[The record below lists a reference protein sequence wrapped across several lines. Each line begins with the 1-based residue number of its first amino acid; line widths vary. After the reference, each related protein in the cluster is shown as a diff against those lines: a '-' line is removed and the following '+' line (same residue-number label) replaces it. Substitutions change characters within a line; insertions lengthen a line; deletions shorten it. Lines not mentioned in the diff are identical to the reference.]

1 MKSPSLR
8 LGSLPPI
15 RISGG
20 TLATLLILAVVIH
33 PVIALSAV
41 VGPGGAIA
49 LSLGISLFMIV
60 SVLVHELAHALTAR
74 LFGATVDHIA
84 LTLWGGH
91 TQYRAERM
99 GGLPSTVISLAGPLS
114 NLGLA
119 ALCTGI
125 ASLVRAE
132 TGPSPASLFWE
143 NSAWLNVAL
152 AVFNLLPGLPMDG
165 GRALEA
171 LLGTVLRSRIIGT
184 RITAWVGR
192 AIAVAV
198 VAWPLWNLS
207 RSTSVST
214 GSMLTLVW
222 ALLIAGML
230 WHGASRALEAANLEH
245 RIQNLDAAR
254 LASPVV
260 LVAGA
265 LPLSRLPEVLD
276 AGQEA
281 AGASLDPSAVMV
293 LEDGPPPRALQI
305 DPSALRSVPPDQ
317 RRHVPVSAVAAPLG
331 TVGELRAGMT
341 GSQVV
346 TAMLARP
353 HPLYLVREA
362 DGTVIGV
369 IRSAEVNAV
378 LRGR

>member
-1 MKSPSLR
+1 MKIPPLR

-20 TLATLLILAVVIH
+20 TLATLLILAVVVH
-33 PVIALSAV
+33 PVISLSGA

-49 LSLGISLFMIV
+49 VSLGIALFLIV

-99 GGLPSTVISLAGPLS
+99 GGVPSMVISLAGPAS
-114 NLGLA
+114 NLLLA
-119 ALCTGI
+119 ALCTGL
-125 ASLVRAE
+125 ATLTRTDDGTSVA
-132 TGPSPASLFWE
+132 ALFWGY
-143 NSAWLNVAL
+143 SAWLNVAL

-171 LLGTVLRSRIIGT
+171 LLGTVLRSRITGT
-184 RITAWVGR
+184 RITAWLGR

-198 VAWPLWNLS
+198 VIWPLW
-207 RSTSVST
+207 RMWGRDSVGT
-214 GSMLTLVW
+214 GAMLTLVW

-230 WHGASRALEAANLEH
+230 WQGASRALEAANLEH
-245 RIQNLDAAR
+245 RIQHLDARKLAR
-254 LASPVV
+254 PAVVVPAGMPLDRLLDGQAAGTPRDLASVVV
-260 LVAGA
+260 LEQGP
-265 LPLSRLPEVLD
+265 PLRAHRID
-276 AGQEA
+276 A
-281 AGASLDPSAVMV
+281 SAV
-293 LEDGPPPRALQI
+293 A
-305 DPSALRSVPPDQ
+305 SVPAEL
-317 RRHVPVSAVAAPLG
+317 RAAVPVSAVAAPLG
-331 TVGELRAGMT
+331 EMGELAAGLN
-341 GSQVV
+341 GSQMI

-353 HPLYLVREA
+353 HPLYLVRDESGA
-362 DGTVIGV
+362 VVGV
-369 IRSAEVNAV
+369 IKSADVNAV

>member
-1 MKSPSLR
+1 MKIPPLR

-20 TLATLLILAVVIH
+20 TLATLLILAVVVH
-33 PVIALSAV
+33 PVISLSGA

-49 LSLGISLFMIV
+49 VSLGIALFLIV

-99 GGLPSTVISLAGPLS
+99 GGVPSMVISLAGPAS
-114 NLGLA
+114 NLLLA
-119 ALCTGI
+119 ALCTGL
-125 ASLVRAE
+125 ATLTRTDDGTSVA
-132 TGPSPASLFWE
+132 ALFWGY
-143 NSAWLNVAL
+143 SAWLNVAL

-171 LLGTVLRSRIIGT
+171 LLGTVLRSRITGT
-184 RITAWVGR
+184 RITAWLGR

-198 VAWPLWNLS
+198 VIWPLW
-207 RSTSVST
+207 RMWGRDSVGT
-214 GSMLTLVW
+214 GAMLTLVW

-230 WHGASRALEAANLEH
+230 WQGASRALEAANLEH
-245 RIQNLDAAR
+245 RIQHLDARKLAR
-254 LASPVV
+254 PAVV
-260 LVAGA
+260 VPAGM
-265 LPLSRLPEVLD
+265 PLDRLLD
-276 AGQEA
+276 GQA
-281 AGASLDPSAVMV
+281 AGAPRDLASVVVLEQGPPLRAHRIDASAV
-293 LEDGPPPRALQI
+293 A
-305 DPSALRSVPPDQ
+305 SVPAE
-317 RRHVPVSAVAAPLG
+317 RRAAVSVSAVAAPLG
-331 TVGELRAGMT
+331 EMGELAAGLN
-341 GSQVV
+341 GSQMI

-353 HPLYLVREA
+353 HPLYLVRDESGA
-362 DGTVIGV
+362 VVGV
-369 IRSAEVNAV
+369 IKSADVNAV

>member
-1 MKSPSLR
+1 MKIPSLR

-20 TLATLLILAVVIH
+20 TLATLLILAVVVH
-33 PVIALSAV
+33 PVISLSGA

-49 LSLGISLFMIV
+49 VSLGIALFMIV

-99 GGLPSTVISLAGPLS
+99 GGVPSMVISLAGPAS
-114 NLGLA
+114 NLLLA
-119 ALCTGI
+119 ALCTGLATLTRTDGA
-125 ASLVRAE
+125 ASVA
-132 TGPSPASLFWE
+132 ALFWGY
-143 NSAWLNVAL
+143 SAWLNVAL

-165 GRALEA
+165 GRALES
-171 LLGTVLRSRIIGT
+171 LLGTVLRSRITGT
-184 RITAWVGR
+184 RITAWLGR

-198 VAWPLWNLS
+198 VVWPLW
-207 RSTSVST
+207 RMWGRDSVGT

-230 WHGASRALEAANLEH
+230 WQGASRALEAANLEH
-245 RIQNLDAAR
+245 RIQHLDARKLAR
-254 LASPVV
+254 PVV
-260 LVAGA
+260 AVPADLPLDRLLDGQAAGA
-265 LPLSRLPEVLD
+265 LRDLASVVVLEQGPPLRAHRVDASAVASVP
-276 AGQEA
+276 AGQR
-281 AGASLDPSAVMV
+281 GN
-293 LEDGPPPRALQI
+293 
-305 DPSALRSVPPDQ
+305 
-317 RRHVPVSAVAAPLG
+317 VPVSAVAAPLG
-331 TVGELRAGMT
+331 EVGELAAGLN
-341 GSQVV
+341 GSQMV

-353 HPLYLVREA
+353 HPLYLVREQTGA
-362 DGTVIGV
+362 VVGV
-369 IRSAEVNAV
+369 IKSADVNAV